1 MPVRSIIVY
10 PDPQLKLVSEPVDPL
25 SDDLTSLIEDLIDT
39 MNDAPGC
46 VGVAAP
52 QIGVKKRVM
61 VIDASRNKRVESN
74 LGFRIVIN
82 PILVNQTGDVIA
94 REGCLSL
101 PDLTANVKRAKEI
114 ELDALNERFESTRL
128 AASDFEARL
137 ILHEIDHFDGILFL
151 DRVAS
156 LKTDVFRRKRYNAK
170 EGK

>member
-10 PDPQLKLVSEPVDPL
+10 PDPQLKLVSAPVDPDN
-25 SDDLTSLIEDLIDT
+25 DDLTSLIQDLVDT

-61 VIDASRNKRVESN
+61 VIDASRNKRVESR

-82 PILVNQTGDVIA
+82 PLLVSQEGEVIA

-114 ELDALNERFESTRL
+114 EFDALDENFVSSRL
-128 AASDFEARL
+128 SASDFEARL
-137 ILHEIDHFDGILFL
+137 ILHEIDHFDG
-151 DRVAS
+151 V
-156 LKTDVFRRKRYNAK
+156 
-170 EGK
+170 